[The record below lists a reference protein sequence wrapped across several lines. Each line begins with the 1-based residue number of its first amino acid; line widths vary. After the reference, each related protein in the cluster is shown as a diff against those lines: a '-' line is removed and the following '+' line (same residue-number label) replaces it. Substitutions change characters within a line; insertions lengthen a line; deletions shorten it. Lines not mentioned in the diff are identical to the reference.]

1 MKFRQ
6 FKLLIFCNN
15 YRQLQSAIY
24 FNGGFIMN
32 HNHNQQDQNF
42 LTKIAFLDS
51 RQRERLI
58 PPEDLISQMPIQ
70 KTHTLLDVGAG
81 SGFFTI
87 PMAERTTNKVYAMD
101 PDKRMLSVIEDKAKE
116 KGLSNIEPM
125 QEYIEN
131 LSLQSDS
138 IDFVMASLIL
148 HEVKSL
154 TIALTKIFDVL
165 NAGGHLLCLEYEKDD
180 LIIEGP
186 PMSIRIRSEELEKTL
201 SKIGFGIVKN
211 TKINDAIYT
220 VLAVKNEK

>member
-1 MKFRQ
+1 
-6 FKLLIFCNN
+6 
-15 YRQLQSAIY
+15 
-24 FNGGFIMN
+24 MN
-32 HNHNQQDQNF
+32 HDHHHNHNQQDQNF
-42 LTKIAFLDS
+42 LSKIAFLDS

-58 PPEDLISQMPIQ
+58 PPEVLISQMPIQ
-70 KTHTLLDVGAG
+70 KNYTLLDVGAG

-116 KGLSNIEPM
+116 KGLNNIEPI

-131 LSLQSDS
+131 LRLQSDS

-186 PMSIRIRSEELEKTL
+186 PMSIRISSEELEKILLT
-201 SKIGFGIVKN
+201 IGFDLVKK